1 MTAAIICFL
10 LLFKHIV
17 CHGTSTVS
25 LTIVSVVRRMLYR
38 SRGISFEYIWSHCP
52 MKKLTNT
59 QKQYLRRM
67 AHELRPV
74 VQIGKNGLTDQV
86 HTTVDQELNAHEL
99 IKVKFVDFKDEKK

>member
-1 MTAAIICFL
+1 
-10 LLFKHIV
+10 
-17 CHGTSTVS
+17 
-25 LTIVSVVRRMLYR
+25 
-38 SRGISFEYIWSHCP
+38 

-86 HTTVDQELNAHEL
+86 HTTVDQELNTHEL
-99 IKVKFVDFKDEKK
+99 IKVKFVDFKDEKKELTEELVAASHSTLIGLIGNVAILYRQQADPEKRRLRLPN

>member
-1 MTAAIICFL
+1 
-10 LLFKHIV
+10 
-17 CHGTSTVS
+17 
-25 LTIVSVVRRMLYR
+25 
-38 SRGISFEYIWSHCP
+38 
-52 MKKLTNT
+52 MKKLTNA

-99 IKVKFVDFKDEKK
+99 IKVKFVDFKDAKKELTEELIAASHSALIGLIGNVAILYRQQADPEKRRLRLPN